1 MTGAASAVLLVGLG
15 GALGAAARHAVGLR
29 IEGSPS
35 IAVVNALGSLAL
47 GGTLAAPVGSA
58 GTLLVGVGFCG
69 AFTTFSSFA
78 VETVSTATSGEITR
92 AARFAAVNLA
102 ASICAFLVGTLLVDA
117 LTGGLD

>member
-1 MTGAASAVLLVGLG
+1 VTGAASAVLLVGLG

-29 IEGSPS
+29 IEGRPS

-78 VETVSTATSGEITR
+78 VETVSTATSGEIPR

-117 LTGGLD
+117 LTGGLG